1 MKLLIF
7 ILLFVSTLASYYSFT
22 HVDKHGIKH
31 RINKHDDGRL
41 TDYNYKT
48 YKTERSRWY

>member
-7 ILLFVSTLASYYSFT
+7 ILFVSTLASYYSST
-22 HVDKHGIKH
+22 HIDKHRIKH

-48 YKTERSRWY
+48 HKTIRSKWK

>member
-7 ILLFVSTLASYYSFT
+7 ILLIVLTLASYHSST
-22 HVDKHGIKH
+22 HIDKYGIKH

-48 YKTERSRWY
+48 HKTKRSRWK